1 MSNDSQ
7 AAILEFIRS
16 LKVSNEFV
24 EADTDLIAAGALDSL
39 AVMELVAFLTDR
51 FNIKI
56 AAAEVTPVN
65 LRSVETL
72 AAFVEARST

>member
-24 EADTDLIAAGALDSL
+24 ETDTDLIAAGALDSL

>member
-1 MSNDSQ
+1 MSDERQ
-7 AAILEFIRS
+7 AIILEFVRS
-16 LKVSNEFV
+16 LKSSNKSV
-24 EADTDLIAAGALDSL
+24 DIDTDLIAAGALDSL
-39 AVMELVAFLTDR
+39 AVMELVAFLTDK

-72 AAFVEARST
+72 TAFVEARSA

>member
-1 MSNDSQ
+1 MSNDRQ

-16 LKVSNEFV
+16 LKASNESV
-24 EADTDLIAAGALDSL
+24 NVDTDLIAAGALDSL

-51 FNIKI
+51 FRIKI

>member
-1 MSNDSQ
+1 MSDDRQ
-7 AAILEFIRS
+7 TVILEFVRA
-16 LKVSNEFV
+16 LKSSNKSV
-24 EADTDLIAAGALDSL
+24 DVDTDLIAAGALDSL

-51 FNIKI
+51 FKIKI

-72 AAFVEARST
+72 TAFVEARAT